1 MIFDVKVDGGYKSRV
16 NAHEHL
22 TATPL
27 ESVYSGVV
35 LFKGLQT
42 CVSIGELDGMV
53 PWALKA
59 IFW

>member
-53 PWALKA
+53 P
-59 IFW
+59 